1 MQLLTEFFTEAFV
14 TYMLPASADEICH
27 RSFRHL
33 DDTCNVLLKFL
44 TKNFIT
50 WMSPVS
56 VDVVCCVRKVSNETL
71 TSVLT

>member
-33 DDTCNVLLKFL
+33 DDTCNVLLKF
-44 TKNFIT
+44 T